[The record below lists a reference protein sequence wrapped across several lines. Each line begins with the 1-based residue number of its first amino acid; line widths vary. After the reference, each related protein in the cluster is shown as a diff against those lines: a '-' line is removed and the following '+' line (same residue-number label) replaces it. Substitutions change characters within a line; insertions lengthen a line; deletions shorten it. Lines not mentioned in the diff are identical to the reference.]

1 MTGGHRYLSIGFH
14 PQLYVKNSTNKKLKV
29 KKLVGILKVLE
40 LLVQLLI
47 KHARK
52 GFRSPSA
59 MKGVGYFQNLRIFWK
74 FWGIFWKNFMRIF
87 LEKFIWRNFLG
98 ESFWEDFLGGFFWED
113 FFGRIILGGF
123 SCLHC

>member
-59 MKGVGYFQNLRIFWK
+59 MKGVGYFQNLRNLLRIFWEFFGK
-74 FWGIFWKNFMRIF
+74 
-87 LEKFIWRNFLG
+87 
-98 ESFWEDFLGGFFWED
+98 FLGGFF
-113 FFGRIILGGF
+113 
-123 SCLHC
+123 